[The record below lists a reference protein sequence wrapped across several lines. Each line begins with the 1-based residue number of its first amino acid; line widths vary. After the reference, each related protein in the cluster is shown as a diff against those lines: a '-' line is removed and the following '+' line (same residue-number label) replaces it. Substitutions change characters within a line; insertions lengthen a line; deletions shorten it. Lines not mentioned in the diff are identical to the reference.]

1 VIGFLRLFVVGF
13 VLLTILYFVISL
25 YSRSV
30 RREALEDEWDRER
43 PSEDRDAFVAE
54 GMATYER
61 SLRRKLIWLVY
72 VGPVVAALVTFYVIN
87 VD

>member
-1 VIGFLRLFVVGF
+1 MIGFLRLFVIGF
-13 VLLTILYFVISL
+13 VLLTILYFMISL

-30 RREALEDEWDRER
+30 RREALEDEWERDR
-43 PSEDRDAFVAE
+43 PTADRDAFVAE
-54 GMATYER
+54 GMAQYER

-72 VGPVVAALVTFYVIN
+72 VVPVAAALVTFYVVN

>member
-1 VIGFLRLFVVGF
+1 MIGFLQLFVIGFVA
-13 VLLTILYFVISL
+13 LTGLYVMISL

-30 RREALEDEWDRER
+30 RREALEDEWDGDR
-43 PSEDRDAFVAE
+43 PTEDRDAFIAE
-54 GMATYER
+54 GMARYER

-72 VGPVVAALVTFYVIN
+72 VVPVVAALVTFYVVN